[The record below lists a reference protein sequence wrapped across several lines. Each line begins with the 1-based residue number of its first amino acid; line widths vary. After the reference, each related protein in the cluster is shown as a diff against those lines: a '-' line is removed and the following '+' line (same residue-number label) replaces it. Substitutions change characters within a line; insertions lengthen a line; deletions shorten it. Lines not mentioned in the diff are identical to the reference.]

1 MSRLCYGY
9 TIRDGRLE
17 VQETEAENI
26 RKIFKNYLAGNA
38 LIKSA
43 DLVGLKKNS
52 SSVKRILTNKKY
64 LGNKIY
70 PKIIDEGSFEKAG
83 QMLKERAVA
92 MGRVWE
98 KEEEIIKV
106 PCKFRYKKEES
117 LPLDPFE
124 RASYKYR
131 LIEVIDDE

>member
-1 MSRLCYGY
+1 
-9 TIRDGRLE
+9 
-17 VQETEAENI
+17 
-26 RKIFKNYLAGNA
+26 
-38 LIKSA
+38 
-43 DLVGLKKNS
+43 
-52 SSVKRILTNKKY
+52 
-64 LGNKIY
+64 
-70 PKIIDEGSFEKAG
+70 
-83 QMLKERAVA
+83 MLKERAVA

-106 PCKFRYKKEES
+106 PCKFRYKEEES

>member
-17 VQETEAENI
+17 VEEKEAENI

-43 DLVGLKKNS
+43 DLAGLEKNS
-52 SSVKRILTNKKY
+52 SSVKRLLTNEKY
-64 LGNKIY
+64 LGNDIY
-70 PKIIDEGSFEKAG
+70 PKIIDEESFEKAG

-106 PCKFRYKKEES
+106 PCKFRYKEKET

-131 LIEVIDDE
+131 LIEVVDDE

>member
-17 VQETEAENI
+17 VQEKEAENI

-43 DLVGLKKNS
+43 DLAGLKKNS
-52 SSVKRILTNKKY
+52 SSVKRMLTNEKY
-64 LGNKIY
+64 LGNGIY
-70 PKIIDEGSFEKAG
+70 PKIVDRESFEKAG

-98 KEEEIIKV
+98 KEEEIIRV
-106 PCKFRYKKEES
+106 PCKFRYKEEET
-117 LPLDPFE
+117 LPIDPFE
-124 RASYKYR
+124 RASFKYGQ
-131 LIEVIDDE
+131 IEVIVDE

>member
-9 TIRDGRLE
+9 NIRDGRLE
-17 VQETEAENI
+17 VQEKEAENI

-43 DLVGLKKNS
+43 ELAGLQKNN

-64 LGNKIY
+64 LGNDIY
-70 PKIIDEGSFEKAG
+70 PKLIDRESFEKAG

-106 PCKFRYKKEES
+106 PCKFRYKEEGA
-117 LPLDPFE
+117 LPLNPFE
-124 RASYKYR
+124 RARHQYN

>member
-43 DLVGLKKNS
+43 ELAGIKKNS
-52 SSVKRILTNKKY
+52 SSVKRLLTNKKY
-64 LGNKIY
+64 LGNDIY
-70 PKIIDEGSFEKAG
+70 PKIIDRESFEKAG
-83 QMLKERAVA
+83 QMLKERAVV

-98 KEEEIIKV
+98 KEEETIKV
-106 PCKFRYKKEES
+106 PCKFRYKSEEV
-117 LPLDPFE
+117 LPIDPFE
-124 RASYKYR
+124 RASHQYN
-131 LIEVIDDE
+131 LIEVIDYE

>member
-9 TIRDGRLE
+9 TIRNGRLE
-17 VQETEAENI
+17 IQEKEAENI

-43 DLVGLKKNS
+43 ELAGLQKNN

-64 LGNKIY
+64 LGNEIY
-70 PKIIDEGSFEKAG
+70 PKIIDRESFEKAG

-98 KEEEIIKV
+98 KEEEIIRV
-106 PCKFRYKKEES
+106 PCKFRYREKGL
-117 LPLDPFE
+117 LPINPFE
-124 RASYKYR
+124 RASLKYR

>member
-17 VQETEAENI
+17 VEEKEAENI

-43 DLVGLKKNS
+43 DLAGLKKNS
-52 SSVKRILTNKKY
+52 SSVKRLLTNKKY
-64 LGNKIY
+64 LGNDIY
-70 PKIIDEGSFEKAG
+70 PKIIDEESFEKAS

-106 PCKFRYKKEES
+106 PCKFRYKEVES

>member
-26 RKIFKNYLAGNA
+26 RKIFKNYLAGNT

-43 DLVGLKKNS
+43 NLAGLKKNS

-64 LGNKIY
+64 LGNEIY
-70 PKIIDEGSFEKAG
+70 PKIIDGESFEKAG
-83 QMLKERAVA
+83 QMLKERAVT

-106 PCKFRYKKEES
+106 PCMFRYKEEGV
-117 LPLDPFE
+117 LPIDPLE
-124 RASYKYR
+124 RASHQYN

>member
-9 TIRDGRLE
+9 TIRGGRLE
-17 VQETEAENI
+17 IQENEAEYI
-26 RKIFKNYLAGNA
+26 RKIFDNYIAGNA

-43 DLVGLKKNS
+43 ELVGLKKNS
-52 SSVKRILTNKKY
+52 SSVKKILTNKNY
-64 LGNKIY
+64 LGNDIY
-70 PKIIDEGSFEKAG
+70 PKIIDIESFGKAG

-106 PCKFRYKKEES
+106 PYKFRYEEEGV
-117 LPLDPFE
+117 LPIDPFE
-124 RASYKYR
+124 RASYQYS

>member
-9 TIRDGRLE
+9 IIRDGRLE
-17 VQETEAENI
+17 VQEKEAEDI

-43 DLVGLKKNS
+43 ELAGLKKNN
-52 SSVKRILTNKKY
+52 SSVKNILTNENY
-64 LGNKIY
+64 LGNDIY
-70 PKIIDEGSFEKAG
+70 PRIIDSDSLEKAG

-92 MGRVWE
+92 LGRVWE
-98 KEEEIIKV
+98 KEKKTIKV
-106 PCKFRYKKEES
+106 PCKFRYKKEVA
-117 LPLDPFE
+117 LPIDPFE

>member
-17 VQETEAENI
+17 IQENEAEYI
-26 RKIFKNYLAGNA
+26 RKIFDNYLAGNA

-43 DLVGLKKNS
+43 ELVGLKKNS
-52 SSVKRILTNKKY
+52 SSVKRILTNKNY
-64 LGNKIY
+64 LGNDIY
-70 PKIIDEGSFEKAG
+70 SKIIDRESFEKAG

-98 KEEEIIKV
+98 KEKEIIKV
-106 PCKFRYKKEES
+106 PYKFSYKEEGV
-117 LPLDPFE
+117 LPIDPFE
-124 RASYKYR
+124 RVSY
-131 LIEVIDDE
+131 

>member
-9 TIRDGRLE
+9 IIRDGRLE
-17 VQETEAENI
+17 IQEKEAENI

-43 DLVGLKKNS
+43 ELAGLQKNN

-64 LGNKIY
+64 LGNDIY
-70 PKIIDEGSFEKAG
+70 PKLIDRESFEKAG

-106 PCKFRYKKEES
+106 PCKFRYKEEGA
-117 LPLDPFE
+117 LPLNPFE
-124 RASYKYR
+124 RARHQYN

>member
-17 VQETEAENI
+17 IQEKEAENI

-43 DLVGLKKNS
+43 NLVGLKKNS

-64 LGNKIY
+64 LGNDIY
-70 PKIIDEGSFEKAG
+70 PKIIDRESFEKAG

-92 MGRVWE
+92 MGRVWA
-98 KEEEIIKV
+98 KEEKIIKV
-106 PCKFRYKKEES
+106 PCKFRYKEEGV
-117 LPLDPFE
+117 LPIDSFE
-124 RASYKYR
+124 RASHQYN
-131 LIEVIDDE
+131 LIEAIDDE

>member
-26 RKIFKNYLAGNA
+26 RKIFKNYLAANA

-43 DLVGLKKNS
+43 DLAGLKKNS

-64 LGNKIY
+64 LGNEIY
-70 PKIIDEGSFEKAG
+70 PKIIDRESFEKSG

-106 PCKFRYKKEES
+106 PCKFRYKEEGVQ
-117 LPLDPFE
+117 PLDPFE

>member
-9 TIRDGRLE
+9 TIRDGKLE
-17 VQETEAENI
+17 VQEKEAENI

-43 DLVGLKKNS
+43 DLAGIKKNS
-52 SSVKRILTNKKY
+52 SSVKRMLTNEKY
-64 LGNKIY
+64 LGNDIY
-70 PKIIDEGSFEKAG
+70 PKIIDRESFEKAG
-83 QMLKERAVA
+83 QMLKERAVT

-98 KEEEIIKV
+98 KEEEISKV
-106 PCKFRYKKEES
+106 PCKFRYKEEGV
-117 LPLDPFE
+117 LPIDPLE
-124 RASYKYR
+124 RASHKYN

>member
-17 VQETEAENI
+17 VQDKEAENI
-26 RKIFKNYLAGNA
+26 RKIFKNYLVGNA

-43 DLVGLKKNS
+43 DLAGLKKNS

-64 LGNKIY
+64 LGNDIY
-70 PKIIDEGSFEKAG
+70 PKIIDRESFGKAG

-92 MGRVWE
+92 MGRIWE

-106 PCKFRYKKEES
+106 PCKFRYKKEDT

>member
-17 VQETEAENI
+17 VQKTEAENI

-43 DLVGLKKNS
+43 NLVGLKKNS

-64 LGNKIY
+64 LGNDIY
-70 PKIIDEGSFEKAG
+70 PKIIDRESFEKAG
-83 QMLKERAVA
+83 QILKERALA

-106 PCKFRYKKEES
+106 PCKFRYKEERV
-117 LPLDPFE
+117 LPIDPFE
-124 RASYKYR
+124 RASQQYN

>member
-17 VQETEAENI
+17 VKEKEDENI

-43 DLVGLKKNS
+43 ELAGLKKNS

-64 LGNKIY
+64 LGNDIY
-70 PKIIDEGSFEKAG
+70 PKIIDEESFEKAG

-106 PCKFRYKKEES
+106 PCKLRYKEVES

-124 RASYKYR
+124 RANYKYR
-131 LIEVIDDE
+131 LIEVVDDE

>member
-9 TIRDGRLE
+9 IIRDGRLE
-17 VQETEAENI
+17 VQEKEAENI

-43 DLVGLKKNS
+43 DLAGLKKNS

-64 LGNKIY
+64 LGNEIY
-70 PKIIDEGSFEKAG
+70 PKIIDRESFEKSG

-106 PCKFRYKKEES
+106 PCKFRYKEEGV
-117 LPLDPFE
+117 LPIDPLE
-124 RASYKYR
+124 RASHQYN

>member
-9 TIRDGRLE
+9 TIIDGRLE
-17 VQETEAENI
+17 VQEKEAENI
-26 RKIFKNYLAGNA
+26 RKIFKNYLDGNA

-43 DLVGLKKNS
+43 ELVGLKKNN
-52 SSVKRILTNKKY
+52 SSVKKILTNENY
-64 LGNKIY
+64 LGNDIY
-70 PKIIDEGSFEKAG
+70 PRIIDSESFEKAG

-92 MGRVWE
+92 LGRVWE
-98 KEEEIIKV
+98 KEEKIIKV
-106 PCKFRYKKEES
+106 PCKFKYEEEVA
-117 LPLDPFE
+117 LPIDPFE

>member
-17 VQETEAENI
+17 VQEKEAENI

-43 DLVGLKKNS
+43 DLAGLKKNS
-52 SSVKRILTNKKY
+52 SSVKRMLTNEKY
-64 LGNKIY
+64 LGNDIY
-70 PKIIDEGSFEKAG
+70 PKIIDRESFEKVG

-106 PCKFRYKKEES
+106 PCKFRYKSEEV
-117 LPLDPFE
+117 LPIDPLE
-124 RASYKYR
+124 RASHQYN

>member
-26 RKIFKNYLAGNA
+26 RKIFKNYLDGNA

-43 DLVGLKKNS
+43 DLASLKKNS

-64 LGNKIY
+64 LGNNIY
-70 PKIIDEGSFEKAG
+70 PKIIDRESFEKAG
-83 QMLKERAVA
+83 QMLKERAVT

-106 PCKFRYKKEES
+106 PYKFRYKKEET
-117 LPLDPFE
+117 LPLNPFE
-124 RASYKYR
+124 RASYKYG

>member
-17 VQETEAENI
+17 IQEKEAENI
-26 RKIFKNYLAGNA
+26 RKIFKNYLDGNA

-43 DLVGLKKNS
+43 ELVGLYKNN
-52 SSVKRILTNKKY
+52 SSVKKILTNENY
-64 LGNKIY
+64 LGNDIY
-70 PKIIDEGSFEKAG
+70 PKIIDSESFEKAG

-92 MGRVWE
+92 LGRVWG
-98 KEEEIIKV
+98 KEEKIIKV
-106 PCKFRYKKEES
+106 PCRFRYKEEAA
-117 LPLDPFE
+117 LPIDPFE

>member
-9 TIRDGRLE
+9 IIREGRLE
-17 VQETEAENI
+17 VQEKEAENI
-26 RKIFKNYLAGNA
+26 RKIFKNYLAGNV

-43 DLVGLKKNS
+43 DLAGLKKNS
-52 SSVKRILTNKKY
+52 SSVKRMLTNEKY
-64 LGNKIY
+64 LGNGIY
-70 PKIIDEGSFEKAG
+70 PKIVDRESFEKAG

-98 KEEEIIKV
+98 KEEEIIRV
-106 PCKFRYKKEES
+106 PCKFRYKEEGV

-131 LIEVIDDE
+131 LIEVVDDE

>member
-17 VQETEAENI
+17 VEENEAENI

-64 LGNKIY
+64 LGNEIY
-70 PKIIDEGSFEKAG
+70 PKIIDGESFEKAG
-83 QMLKERAVA
+83 QILKERAVA

-98 KEEEIIKV
+98 KEEEIIRV
-106 PCKFRYKKEES
+106 PCKFRYREEGV
-117 LPLDPFE
+117 LPLEPFE

-131 LIEVIDDE
+131 LIEAIDDE

>member
-9 TIRDGRLE
+9 IIREGRLE
-17 VQETEAENI
+17 VQEKEAENI

-43 DLVGLKKNS
+43 DLAGLKKNS

-64 LGNKIY
+64 LGNEIY
-70 PKIIDEGSFEKAG
+70 PKIIDRESFEKTG
-83 QMLKERAVA
+83 QMLKKRAVA

-98 KEEEIIKV
+98 KEEEIIKA
-106 PCKFRYKKEES
+106 PCKFRYKEEGV
-117 LPLDPFE
+117 LPIDPFE
-124 RASYKYR
+124 RANYKYR

>member
-17 VQETEAENI
+17 VQEKEAENI
-26 RKIFKNYLAGNA
+26 RKIFKNYLDGNA

-43 DLVGLKKNS
+43 DLVGLNKNS

-64 LGNKIY
+64 LGNEIY
-70 PKIIDEGSFEKAG
+70 PKIIDGESFEKAG
-83 QMLKERAVA
+83 QMLKKRAVA

-98 KEEEIIKV
+98 KEEESIRV
-106 PCKFRYKKEES
+106 PCKFRYKSEEV
-117 LPLDPFE
+117 LPIDPFE
-124 RASYKYR
+124 RAIHQYN
-131 LIEVIDDE
+131 LIEVIDYE

>member
-1 MSRLCYGY
+1 MSKLCYGY

-17 VQETEAENI
+17 VQEKEAENI

-43 DLVGLKKNS
+43 ELAGIKKNS

-64 LGNKIY
+64 LGNDIY
-70 PKIIDEGSFEKAG
+70 PKIIDRESFEKAG

-98 KEEEIIKV
+98 KEEGIIRV
-106 PCKFRYKKEES
+106 PYKFRYEEEVA
-117 LPLDPFE
+117 LPIDPFE
-124 RASYKYR
+124 QASYKYR

>member
-17 VQETEAENI
+17 VQEKEAENI
-26 RKIFKNYLAGNA
+26 RKIFKNYLAGNT

-43 DLVGLKKNS
+43 NLAGVKKNS

-64 LGNKIY
+64 LGNQIY
-70 PKIIDEGSFEKAG
+70 SKIIDRESFEKAG

-106 PCKFRYKKEES
+106 PCKFRYREEGI

-124 RASYKYR
+124 RASCQYR

>member
-9 TIRDGRLE
+9 IIREGRLE

-43 DLVGLKKNS
+43 DLAGLKKNS
-52 SSVKRILTNKKY
+52 SSVKRMLTNEKY
-64 LGNKIY
+64 LGNGIY
-70 PKIIDEGSFEKAG
+70 PKIIDRESFKKAG

-106 PCKFRYKKEES
+106 PYKFRYKKEGV
-117 LPLDPFE
+117 LPIDPFE
-124 RASYKYR
+124 RASYQYS

>member
-26 RKIFKNYLAGNA
+26 RKIFKNYLDGNA

-43 DLVGLKKNS
+43 DLAGLKKNS
-52 SSVKRILTNKKY
+52 SSVKRMLTNEKY
-64 LGNKIY
+64 LGNEIY
-70 PKIIDEGSFEKAG
+70 PKIIDRESFEKAG

-98 KEEEIIKV
+98 KEEEIIRV
-106 PCKFRYKKEES
+106 PCKFRYKSEKV
-117 LPLDPFE
+117 LPIDPFE
-124 RASYKYR
+124 RAIHQYN
-131 LIEVIDDE
+131 LIEVMDDE

>member
-17 VQETEAENI
+17 IQEKEAENI

-43 DLVGLKKNS
+43 ELAGLQKNN

-64 LGNKIY
+64 LGNDIY
-70 PKIIDEGSFEKAG
+70 PKIIDIESFEKAG

-106 PCKFRYKKEES
+106 PCKFRYKEEGA
-117 LPLDPFE
+117 LPLNPFE
-124 RASYKYR
+124 RARHQYN
-131 LIEVIDDE
+131 LIEVINDE

>member
-17 VQETEAENI
+17 VQEIEAENI

-43 DLVGLKKNS
+43 ELAGIKKNS
-52 SSVKRILTNKKY
+52 SSVKRILSNEKY
-64 LGNKIY
+64 LGNEIY
-70 PKIIDEGSFEKAG
+70 PKIIDRESFEKAN

-92 MGRVWE
+92 LGRVWE
-98 KEEEIIKV
+98 KEEKIIKV
-106 PCKFRYKKEES
+106 PCKFRYKEEGV
-117 LPLDPFE
+117 LPIDPLE
-124 RASYKYR
+124 RASYQYN
-131 LIEVIDDE
+131 LIEVIDNE

>member
-43 DLVGLKKNS
+43 ELAGIKKNS
-52 SSVKRILTNKKY
+52 SSVKRLLTNKKY
-64 LGNKIY
+64 LGNDIY
-70 PKIIDEGSFEKAG
+70 PKIIDEESFKKAG
-83 QMLKERAVA
+83 QILNERAVV

-98 KEEEIIKV
+98 KEEETIKV
-106 PCKFRYKKEES
+106 PCKFRYKSEEV
-117 LPLDPFE
+117 LPIDPFE
-124 RASYKYR
+124 RASHQYN
-131 LIEVIDDE
+131 LIEVIDYE